1 MPQTPQ
7 TAADGGVD
15 LFEIAG
21 IDPTGKTA
29 TQAPI
34 GDVDLFEL
42 GGISIDVPKPKPQ
55 GIGGYVADAITDV
68 FKRAGGA
75 ALSGVAAVPEAAQS
89 GIRATVRSGAGGDPA
104 TVMPGGA
111 FIPGID
117 TDEAVNGPMTQQQ
130 LDRRELQAERAAVGV
145 RLPGAET
152 LARAGR
158 DAQKS
163 INDTTSQATQDAVAN
178 SQITGN
184 LLKGEIDFGKDP
196 SVRGFLMQGA
206 DVFGS
211 MFPVVATALATRSPG
226 AAGAVG
232 GAMAAGEGV
241 ENAREFIAK
250 QSHEQLLDTSPLY
263 RRMIDAG
270 AAPDEAR
277 RITSAKAEDASALLQ
292 GAVATFG
299 DRFTGK
305 LVTGGLDP
313 LLARVAGRSVL
324 GKTAAGAGISALEE
338 GTQELAEG
346 VASDLGTKSVAS
358 GKEIGEDSAANFVLG
373 ALGGSAPG
381 AARGVVAGVK
391 DRRGGQADSGGRS
404 TVIDVTYKDAE
415 GKTVTD
421 VATTADA
428 SPGDGAAAAPVQDA
442 QASAPVAAPAAP
454 QTEQQRVQQPDGTPE
469 SMDSTTAATRLAEL
483 EVIDSTTGLNPV
495 QQEERAAL
503 AQRLEQDAAR
513 EADLEALGEEPE
525 AVAAEAAAA
534 EQAPAFDPGAV
545 RSKTWPQFVH
555 ERGEKVA
562 TLRRGTPIWDQLQH
576 EWAAVKTRRAGANP
590 EGTGAAGTP
599 VQEIQNRDRSRPAS
613 VVQMQ
618 GMAQNPDYLRLG
630 VSRSPESGAPM
641 VFAVGDQGT
650 AAQALGRADVAVM
663 SDGQRVPFR
672 YAVME
677 AADVQPSNFADGAV
691 NPLFDAGHPGTVKA
705 LNNGR
710 TAGLRAAYERG
721 TADAYR
727 QELAADS
734 DMHGIDPAVIE
745 GMQAPVL
752 VRLYSE
758 KDNQVNMGAKSQSQ
772 ALGLSA
778 TEQAATDAALV
789 DGGVLEVFDSGALDS
804 AANRDFARA
813 FIGKLQ
819 EHGQDVAGMM
829 DANGALSPAGITRLQ
844 AALVHKA
851 YGDGDLVESLF
862 GSTDNDI
869 RAIGESLKAVA
880 GEWANLRLAAER
892 GAINAEADVTENLLQ
907 AIRLVQKARRE
918 RAALHDAVQQVDMLT
933 GDVPDALTVGVLR
946 LLYSGHYLTRPVGR
960 DRLVESLRA
969 YMGAALA
976 TSAAGDIFGEQVGPA
991 AILAALSGQPVPQQ
1005 QQTNDTSTDSQQAPA
1020 PQGSREPP
1028 GSDAAGE
1035 RADAAGPEARRQEPD
1050 GAGRAAAGDRA
1061 DGPGQEADAASG
1073 AVAPQLEL
1081 SSYTPE
1087 EIQALLAQQQEV
1099 EQRRAREDAQAE
1111 AQARAERERKEVAER
1126 QAASAEHFQLG
1137 QDANDSLSGQ
1147 KGIFDA
1153 PAEAEP
1159 AQRHDLEAM
1168 FDEVLDEVVTERQA
1182 SPRSG
1187 DSVPHG
1193 KALTQEAAQAA
1204 ALDYLRWLGAKA
1216 PGDVRPGIYGG
1227 YTFEGG
1233 PGAVRVKA
1241 GHIKVDGQDRL
1252 QFPIQRLLKL
1262 ADPAKSKPRGQA
1274 AQKAA
1279 AQEAERAAYFTP
1291 GNIVRSQ
1298 DGTHDR
1304 VVSYTAPDADGRWS
1318 VTVRPVEKEG
1328 DAWVDVPGL
1337 RERTHGTQPDARA
1350 LKAGPVAQVPPERGA
1365 GEALASAAKNAGA
1378 GLAAAIDG
1386 LGELFGGAGKL
1397 GSGLSFDE
1405 QTYAKAKPLF
1415 AQAVANLQDA
1425 GTDLRDAMRAVVRMV
1440 VDKFGTE
1447 AASNMKPY
1455 VVRYIEDMRDS
1466 QVRAPDNT
1474 PNAKDTSHV
1483 SDPAAHLERHRP
1495 EPAAVS
1501 ADARAVRGDP
1511 RDAAGDDRQAPGQTG
1526 RGDGPGRS
1534 DDSGVQAGDAAVRG
1548 KRSDQRVHR
1557 GDAPAAAAQQLAG
1570 TDNSQG
1576 VLGAGSDGVPARPVS
1591 AGELA
1596 AITRTAR
1603 AATRNRSDSSDERSA
1618 ESSVDPAV
1626 APSAGEAA
1634 HLANVRAALPQ
1645 LLAGQQED
1653 VAKTERAFAAGPGM
1667 LLTNGTGTGKTFSG
1681 LGAVRRFVD
1690 AGKKNILVVVPDD
1703 KIGSDWMR
1711 SGRALDLNIRQLP
1724 DSTVAGQ
1731 GVTLTTYANLGM
1743 NDALASRAWDLVV
1756 ADEAHT
1762 LMSSQD
1768 ATPTAALARL
1778 RAITM
1783 HPDGAHAR
1791 YQMLHAADLQAAA
1804 ELRQKADDAR
1814 EAGKTDQAERL
1825 EARAKA
1831 AFEKL
1836 QADLQAVRDDVAAA
1850 RRDGR
1855 RTKLLAL
1862 SATPFAYELNV
1873 DWANGYL
1880 FDYDDGR
1887 SDESREFRGYNEGG
1901 NREQFFM
1908 QHFGYRMRYNKLTQP
1923 EVGVD
1928 RGLMQRQFNTW
1939 LKRRGVLSS
1948 RLLDVK
1954 ADYDRRFV
1962 LFDSAIGNRIDEAFT
1977 WLADHRR
1984 DSTGHAKLEE
1994 LVNKQVD
2001 YLTRR
2006 YLLEA
2011 IKATEAVPIVRA
2023 HMALGRKVVVFH
2035 DYIKGGGVNPFA
2047 LDLGLVD
2054 AGDRAA
2060 VASALAEFQGQFG
2073 DLERAQLHKL
2083 PSPLQVFRQE
2093 FPELLV
2099 VNGREKRRD
2108 NLAAYEAFNDD
2119 GRGPTV
2125 MLVQS
2130 AKDKGWSGHDTTGKH
2145 QRVLINLG
2153 LPTSPTKS
2161 IQQEGRVYRTGQVS
2175 NAIMRYLNTGTSW
2188 ERTAFASTIAT
2199 RAATAEN
2206 LALGELARSLQDAYV
2221 QAFEEADTYA
2231 PGHEGE
2237 GTGGKD
2243 MDRAR
2248 NNVISEW
2255 DRARSL
2261 YFSQQKKTSV
2271 TKAREGADYFATPEP
2286 LGLKMVEWGDVR
2298 EGEDTAEPSAGHGA
2312 IARWLPT
2319 HSRRTMVEPSPV
2331 LRSRL
2336 ALADVR
2342 DSDRIVAGSFEDLAA
2357 ANKYDVIAMNPPFGT
2372 AGRTAVDHLAKAYS
2386 HLREGGRVVAIIPAG
2401 PAADKKLEAW
2411 LYERAD
2417 KAGQDGERPYTKPEL
2432 HRAADVLLPASTF
2445 SRAAAGVMT
2454 RVVVLDKLAKG
2465 EQPTRAHRQIDL
2477 TDAASV
2483 EELFERLEHLD
2494 LPARTKPRQAAAAAA
2509 ATAGPA
2515 PAGAQPATA
2524 PSTAA
2529 PQAQSAPAQP
2539 ATGEPGSLSGQ
2550 LPREGRPLVTHTTK
2564 SGKPLQGIVMQ
2575 GMDRDTAM
2583 LYDPYT
2589 FKKDGGYFIRAKHL
2603 ALRRGE
2609 SAVAPAMT
2617 ADLAQELLRIA
2628 GGNVPG
2634 SGRGAQQAPM
2644 ARAQKVVDAVRQA
2657 WANAPHVNVVF
2668 DLQDPRVPQE
2678 ARDTER
2684 LQAAEGA
2691 EGVPK
2696 GFYFDGEVYLVAS
2709 QLATP
2714 EEAARVLYHEALGH
2728 HGLRGAFGEKL
2739 DAVLDQIIVAR
2750 PREVRAKLQEYG
2762 ELDDLVGRRYAAEEV
2777 LAEMAETQPQLGF
2790 VRRAVAAI
2798 RAWLRTHV
2806 PALRDLVMTDA
2817 EIIRDFILPA
2827 RRWVERG
2834 ALAAASAP
2842 VARPAFS
2849 LDSGAGRR
2857 ALQELS
2863 ELDDLFTFPKSEQTD
2878 LAAIAHE
2885 HDPEIRVSKP
2895 VSIAG
2900 RQEYTL
2906 TMSGGKKAILSVR
2919 QPNPYGGEQ
2928 VYDMLYTAE
2937 GMEAV
2942 TGRPGVNPEDV
2953 PPTPDVWLDVSR
2965 LDQGDSGAMAY
2976 SIASTFAHNTDSIFI
2991 GDPHG
2996 LSKTALRRRLEQ
3008 MISSALKFGTTR
3020 HLAPHPDQVRG
3031 GHGVPSL
3038 RWVYGDD
3045 VGNVERMIAA
3055 SLEGMDNAFPTSRL
3069 IEYDADHGTFRRAS
3083 TGDQL
3088 SRQRLAD
3095 VVGRSLR
3102 ASRGMDGSGP
3112 AEAEAGW
3119 RTVARAAVWRA
3130 LLRRAGG
3137 QDQSDSRNRGSLLGE
3152 LAERHSQVLRDR
3164 DPENRVFYSRGP
3176 AAGAATPAPSKGLL
3190 SRLQG
3195 KVADLTGYRSV
3206 DDFLYTWQDKFI
3218 DLKRIQEHIK
3228 ALNGTVSETNDA
3240 YRGEEL
3246 YHKRVAKRTAN
3257 FLRDEVQPLLRRL
3270 NATGV
3275 AIEELERFLHARH
3288 APEANRVMAER
3299 NPGAQQLQAQRDGAA
3314 KTVED
3319 LRRQLQRAQARGMAT
3334 GPVQKA
3340 LGQALIDQDRWDSAE
3355 AFDGTE
3361 EERLSLSGMSDAE
3374 AQAIMAGYDPEQRQV
3389 LEELATRVDRINDG
3403 TLQTLENYGLMDQAT
3418 LGAWRKT
3425 YQHYVPLHR
3434 DEAHPEGKAHPIG
3447 QGFSTRGDAAKRRT
3461 GSNER
3466 VTNILSHV
3474 VMQRETALMRGEKNN
3489 VAKRLYLLAAQ
3500 NPDKDLWSLELPKK
3514 KVLDSET
3521 GLVKTVVDQAAKAD
3535 SNVLGVRIGGKD
3547 QYIVF
3552 NARNEKAVRLA
3563 VAMKNLDAMELDRY
3577 TRIVA
3582 WITRWFASVNT
3593 QYNPVFG
3600 VMNLT
3605 RDLQGALLQLSTT
3618 PLAGKQAEVFR
3629 NIRRNT
3635 RAIYKDLRRERREEG
3650 AGTSEWAQLWEQLQL
3665 DGGTTGYRDL
3675 HADPKDRAKKL
3686 QKALDQVGEGKALGS
3701 GRALLAWLSD
3711 FNETLEATT
3720 RLGVYKAALDQGISR
3735 QEAASIAKN
3744 ITVNFNRKGRNM
3756 PVAGAH
3762 FAFLNAAIQGN
3773 KRMLET
3779 LAGPAGRKI
3788 MMGGVALGMVSAMA
3802 GYLMMGGGDGADDE
3816 WKKIPDFV
3824 KERSIIIPLGRQDY
3838 VAIPLPLGF
3847 HVFPNIGRTIVE
3859 IAVHDDPTKS
3869 RMGHVLD
3876 MAVLAMDAYNPL
3888 GGSSNL
3894 GQLVSP
3900 TWLDPTVALWQ
3911 NKDWTGREIYREDR
3925 SSKDPKP
3932 GAARAKDSTAAPFRW
3947 VATAANAAT
3956 GGNEWRPGY
3965 FSPTPEA
3972 IEYLFAQITGGV
3984 GREASKVVGMATAAW
3999 TGEELAAH
4007 QLVLVGRVYGN
4018 SRGVNGQSA
4027 GYYENV
4033 KRINVSMAEAKGR
4046 VERGEDVDAV
4056 LLDVPLARLD
4066 GAAGLVDKHISNLVK
4081 ARRRIQASD
4090 APNKRELVKEVNAEI
4105 EASMHRL
4112 NQATAE
4118 VLRQVQH

>member
-7 TAADGGVD
+7 SAADGGVD

-29 TQAPI
+29 TQAPT

-89 GIRATVRSGAGGDPA
+89 AIRATVRSGAGGDPA

-117 TDEAVNGPMTQQQ
+117 TDEAINGPMTQQQ
-130 LDRRELQAERAAVGV
+130 RDRRELQAERAAVGV
-145 RLPGAET
+145 RLPGAES

-158 DAQKS
+158 DAQKA
-163 INDTTSQATQDAVAN
+163 IKDTTSQATQDAVAN

-324 GKTAAGAGISALEE
+324 GKTAAGAGISGLEE

-346 VASDLGTKSVAS
+346 VASDLGTKSVAH

-391 DRRGGQADSGGRS
+391 DRGAKADAGGRS

-415 GKTVTD
+415 GNTVTD

-428 SPGDGAAAAPVQDA
+428 GQGDGAAAAPA
-442 QASAPVAAPAAP
+442 LTPAPA
-454 QTEQQRVQQPDGTPE
+454 QTEQQAEQQRVQQPDGTPE

-483 EVIDSTTGLNPV
+483 EVIDSTTGLNAV

-503 AQRLEQDAAR
+503 AQRLEEDAAR
-513 EADLEALGEEPE
+513 EDELEALGDEPQ
-525 AVAAEAAAA
+525 AVAAEAAAV

-576 EWAAVKTRRAGANP
+576 EWATVKTRRAGTNP

-599 VQEIQNRDRSRPAS
+599 AQEIQNRDRSRPAS

-641 VFAVGDQGT
+641 VFAVGDQ
-650 AAQALGRADVAVM
+650 ADAVQALGRADVAVM

-677 AADVQPSNFADGAV
+677 AADVQPSNFADGTV
-691 NPLFDAGHPGTVKA
+691 NPLFDAAHPGTVKA

-819 EHGQDVAGMM
+819 EQGQDVAGMM
-829 DANGALSPAGITRLQ
+829 DANGALSPAGVTRLQ

-880 GEWANLRLAAER
+880 GEWANMRLAAER
-892 GAINAEADVTENLLQ
+892 GAINAEVDVTENLLQ

-933 GDVPDALTVGVLR
+933 GDVPDALTVGMLR

-976 TSAAGDIFGEQVGPA
+976 TSASGDMFGEQVGPA
-991 AILAALSGQPVPQQ
+991 AILAALSGQPVPKR

-1035 RADAAGPEARRQEPD
+1035 RADAAGPETRRQEPD

-1061 DGPGQEADAASG
+1061 ERPGQEADADSG
-1073 AVAPQLEL
+1073 AVAPALEL

-1087 EIQALLAQQQEV
+1087 EIQAQQAQQQEA
-1099 EQRRAREDAQAE
+1099 EQRRARDDAQAE

-1126 QAASAEHFQLG
+1126 QTASAEHFQLG
-1137 QDANDSLSGQ
+1137 QDAKDALSGQ
-1147 KGIFDA
+1147 QGVFDKRAAGSPARPETAAA
-1153 PAEAEP
+1153 PAAPAAPAASQRPKLRDTRGTGVRLHGTSRPLPGGGPTNDGVYRGNVLNIYGQGFYTTDAADIAAGYTRKGQGGEPTLYEIAEHSP
-1159 AQRHDLEAM
+1159 VRLYDMNALMEPEVQSMAKRVLDDLARDENTETGERITTLAQL
-1168 FDEVLDEVVTERQA
+1168 FDE
-1182 SPRSG
+1182 
-1187 DSVPHG
+1187 
-1193 KALTQEAAQAA
+1193 
-1204 ALDYLRWLGAKA
+1204 
-1216 PGDVRPGIYGG
+1216 
-1227 YTFEGG
+1227 
-1233 PGAVRVKA
+1233 
-1241 GHIKVDGQDRL
+1241 
-1252 QFPIQRLLKL
+1252 
-1262 ADPAKSKPRGQA
+1262 
-1274 AQKAA
+1274 
-1279 AQEAERAAYFTP
+1279 
-1291 GNIVRSQ
+1291 
-1298 DGTHDR
+1298 
-1304 VVSYTAPDADGRWS
+1304 
-1318 VTVRPVEKEG
+1318 
-1328 DAWVDVPGL
+1328 
-1337 RERTHGTQPDARA
+1337 ARA
-1350 LKAGPVAQVPPERGA
+1350 E
-1365 GEALASAAKNAGA
+1365 S
-1378 GLAAAIDG
+1378 
-1386 LGELFGGAGKL
+1386 
-1397 GSGLSFDE
+1397 
-1405 QTYAKAKPLF
+1405 
-1415 AQAVANLQDA
+1415 
-1425 GTDLRDAMRAVVRMV
+1425 
-1440 VDKFGTE
+1440 
-1447 AASNMKPY
+1447 
-1455 VVRYIEDMRDS
+1455 RYEG
-1466 QVRAPDNT
+1466 
-1474 PNAKDTSHV
+1474 
-1483 SDPAAHLERHRP
+1483 
-1495 EPAAVS
+1495 VS
-1501 ADARAVRGDP
+1501 ADELQERFDGIRYNLEDMGYRGFAHVGGGKTGNQAHKVNIYWYP
-1511 RDAAGDDRQAPGQTG
+1511 EDDLSVT
-1526 RGDGPGRS
+1526 RS
-1534 DDSGVQAGDAAVRG
+1534 ELSRFEEG
-1548 KRSDQRVHR
+1548 
-1557 GDAPAAAAQQLAG
+1557 AAQPA
-1570 TDNSQG
+1570 
-1576 VLGAGSDGVPARPVS
+1576 GVPFKR
-1591 AGELA
+1591 
-1596 AITRTAR
+1596 
-1603 AATRNRSDSSDERSA
+1603 A
-1618 ESSVDPAV
+1618 ESSV
-1626 APSAGEAA
+1626 AP
-1634 HLANVRAALPQ
+1634 
-1645 LLAGQQED
+1645 
-1653 VAKTERAFAAGPGM
+1653 T
-1667 LLTNGTGTGKTFSG
+1667 
-1681 LGAVRRFVD
+1681 
-1690 AGKKNILVVVPDD
+1690 
-1703 KIGSDWMR
+1703 
-1711 SGRALDLNIRQLP
+1711 
-1724 DSTVAGQ
+1724 
-1731 GVTLTTYANLGM
+1731 
-1743 NDALASRAWDLVV
+1743 
-1756 ADEAHT
+1756 
-1762 LMSSQD
+1762 
-1768 ATPTAALARL
+1768 
-1778 RAITM
+1778 
-1783 HPDGAHAR
+1783 
-1791 YQMLHAADLQAAA
+1791 
-1804 ELRQKADDAR
+1804 
-1814 EAGKTDQAERL
+1814 
-1825 EARAKA
+1825 
-1831 AFEKL
+1831 
-1836 QADLQAVRDDVAAA
+1836 
-1850 RRDGR
+1850 
-1855 RTKLLAL
+1855 
-1862 SATPFAYELNV
+1862 
-1873 DWANGYL
+1873 
-1880 FDYDDGR
+1880 
-1887 SDESREFRGYNEGG
+1887 
-1901 NREQFFM
+1901 
-1908 QHFGYRMRYNKLTQP
+1908 
-1923 EVGVD
+1923 
-1928 RGLMQRQFNTW
+1928 
-1939 LKRRGVLSS
+1939 
-1948 RLLDVK
+1948 
-1954 ADYDRRFV
+1954 
-1962 LFDSAIGNRIDEAFT
+1962 
-1977 WLADHRR
+1977 
-1984 DSTGHAKLEE
+1984 
-1994 LVNKQVD
+1994 
-2001 YLTRR
+2001 
-2006 YLLEA
+2006 
-2011 IKATEAVPIVRA
+2011 
-2023 HMALGRKVVVFH
+2023 
-2035 DYIKGGGVNPFA
+2035 
-2047 LDLGLVD
+2047 
-2054 AGDRAA
+2054 
-2060 VASALAEFQGQFG
+2060 
-2073 DLERAQLHKL
+2073 
-2083 PSPLQVFRQE
+2083 
-2093 FPELLV
+2093 
-2099 VNGREKRRD
+2099 
-2108 NLAAYEAFNDD
+2108 
-2119 GRGPTV
+2119 
-2125 MLVQS
+2125 
-2130 AKDKGWSGHDTTGKH
+2130 
-2145 QRVLINLG
+2145 
-2153 LPTSPTKS
+2153 
-2161 IQQEGRVYRTGQVS
+2161 
-2175 NAIMRYLNTGTSW
+2175 
-2188 ERTAFASTIAT
+2188 
-2199 RAATAEN
+2199 
-2206 LALGELARSLQDAYV
+2206 
-2221 QAFEEADTYA
+2221 
-2231 PGHEGE
+2231 
-2237 GTGGKD
+2237 
-2243 MDRAR
+2243 
-2248 NNVISEW
+2248 
-2255 DRARSL
+2255 
-2261 YFSQQKKTSV
+2261 
-2271 TKAREGADYFATPEP
+2271 
-2286 LGLKMVEWGDVR
+2286 
-2298 EGEDTAEPSAGHGA
+2298 
-2312 IARWLPT
+2312 
-2319 HSRRTMVEPSPV
+2319 
-2331 LRSRL
+2331 
-2336 ALADVR
+2336 
-2342 DSDRIVAGSFEDLAA
+2342 
-2357 ANKYDVIAMNPPFGT
+2357 
-2372 AGRTAVDHLAKAYS
+2372 
-2386 HLREGGRVVAIIPAG
+2386 
-2401 PAADKKLEAW
+2401 
-2411 LYERAD
+2411 
-2417 KAGQDGERPYTKPEL
+2417 
-2432 HRAADVLLPASTF
+2432 
-2445 SRAAAGVMT
+2445 
-2454 RVVVLDKLAKG
+2454 
-2465 EQPTRAHRQIDL
+2465 
-2477 TDAASV
+2477 
-2483 EELFERLEHLD
+2483 
-2494 LPARTKPRQAAAAAA
+2494 
-2509 ATAGPA
+2509 
-2515 PAGAQPATA
+2515 
-2524 PSTAA
+2524 
-2529 PQAQSAPAQP
+2529 
-2539 ATGEPGSLSGQ
+2539 
-2550 LPREGRPLVTHTTK
+2550 
-2564 SGKPLQGIVMQ
+2564 
-2575 GMDRDTAM
+2575 
-2583 LYDPYT
+2583 
-2589 FKKDGGYFIRAKHL
+2589 
-2603 ALRRGE
+2603 
-2609 SAVAPAMT
+2609 MT

-2628 GGNVPG
+2628 GGAVPA
-2634 SGRGAQQAPM
+2634 GARRAPQAPM
-2644 ARAQKVVDAVRQA
+2644 ARVQKVVDEVRQA
-2657 WANAPHVNVVF
+2657 WANAPRINVVF

-2691 EGVPK
+2691 EGLPK

-2750 PREVRAKLQEYG
+2750 PREVHAKLQEYG

-2798 RAWLRTHV
+2798 RAWLRAHV
-2806 PALRDLVMTDA
+2806 PALRDLAMTDA

-2834 ALAAASAP
+2834 AAAAASASS
-2842 VARPAFS
+2842 ARPKYS

-2863 ELDDLFTFPKSEQTD
+2863 QLDDLFTFPKSKQTD
-2878 LAAIAHE
+2878 LKAIAKE
-2885 HDPEIRVSKP
+2885 HAPDIEVSKP

-2906 TMSGGKKAILSVR
+2906 KMPDGKKATLSVR
-2919 QPNPYGGEQ
+2919 QPNPYGEQ
-2928 VYDMLYTAE
+2928 VYDMRYTAE

-2942 TGRPGVNPEDV
+2942 AGRPGENPEDV
-2953 PPTPDVWLDVSR
+2953 PPTTDVWLDVSKLSR
-2965 LDQGDSGAMAY
+2965 GDSGAMAY

-3008 MISSALKFGTTR
+3008 MLSSALKFGTTR

-3031 GHGVPSL
+3031 GHGVPGL

-3055 SLEGMDNAFPTSRL
+3055 SVAATDNAFPTSNQ
-3069 IEYDADHGTFRRAS
+3069 IEYDADSGSFRLS
-3083 TGDQL
+3083 NSGKQL
-3088 SRQRLAD
+3088 SRQQLAGL
-3095 VVGRSLR
+3095 VGQSIR
-3102 ASRGMDGSGP
+3102 ARRAVAGSGP

-3130 LLRRAGG
+3130 LLRGEGSAGEG
-3137 QDQSDSRNRGSLLGE
+3137 NRRGRGAVLGRF
-3152 LAERHSQVLRDR
+3152 AERHAQVLG
-3164 DPENRVFYSRGP
+3164 DPSPKLRVFYSRGP
-3176 AAGAATPAPSKGLL
+3176 AVGVATPEPSKGRLG
-3190 SRLQG
+3190 RLQD

-3206 DDFLYTWQDKFI
+3206 DDFLYSWQDKFI

-3340 LGQALIDQDRWDSAE
+3340 LGQALIDQDRWNSAE

-3374 AQAIMAGYDPEQRQV
+3374 AKAIMDGYSPEQRQV
-3389 LEELATRVDRINDG
+3389 LDELAARVDRMNDG
-3403 TLQTLENYGLMDQAT
+3403 TLKTLESYGLMDQAT
-3418 LGAWRKT
+3418 LSAWRKT

-3434 DEAHPEGKAHPIG
+3434 DEAHPDSKAHPIG
-3447 QGFSTRGDAAKRRT
+3447 QGFSTKGDASKRRT

-3466 VTNILSHV
+3466 VTNILSHI
-3474 VMQRETALMRGEKNN
+3474 VMQREAALTRGEKNN
-3489 VAKRLYLLAAQ
+3489 VVKRMYLLAAQ
-3500 NPDKDLWSLELPKK
+3500 NPDKELWSLELPKK
-3514 KVLDSET
+3514 KALDPDT
-3521 GLVKTVVDQAAKAD
+3521 GLVKTMVDQGAKARD
-3535 SNVLGVRIGGKD
+3535 NVVTVRIGGKD
-3547 QYIVF
+3547 RYIVF
-3552 NARNEKAVRLA
+3552 NERNEKAVRLA
-3563 VAMKNLDAMELDRY
+3563 VAMKNLDAMELDRF
-3577 TRIVA
+3577 TRMAA
-3582 WITRWFASVNT
+3582 WITRWFSSVNT

-3600 VMNLT
+3600 VMNLA
-3605 RDLQGALLQLSTT
+3605 RDLQGAMLQLSTT

-3635 RAIYKDLRRERREEG
+3635 RAIYKELRRERKEEG
-3650 AGTSEWAQLWEQLQL
+3650 APTGQWAQLWEQLQL

-3675 HADPKDRAKKL
+3675 YADPKDRAKAL
-3686 QKALDQVGEGKALGS
+3686 QKALDQAGQGS
-3701 GRALLAWLSD
+3701 STAAGGRALLGWLSD

-3744 ITVNFNRKGRNM
+3744 ITVNFNRKGRNTS
-3756 PVAGAH
+3756 VVGAH

-3788 MMGGVALGMVSAMA
+3788 MMGGVALGMMSAMA

-3816 WKKIPDFV
+3816 WKKIPEFV
-3824 KERSIIIPLGRQDY
+3824 KERAIIIPLGRQDY

-3859 IAVHDDPTKS
+3859 MGVHDDPTKS

-3876 MAVLAMDAYNPL
+3876 MAVLALDAYNPL
-3888 GGSSNL
+3888 GGSADL
-3894 GQLVSP
+3894 GQMASP
-3900 TWLDPTVALWQ
+3900 TWFDPVLALAR

-3925 SSKDPKP
+3925 SSNDPTP
-3932 GAARAKDSTAAPFRW
+3932 GASRVKDSTAKPYRW
-3947 VATAANAAT
+3947 MATFANAAT
-3956 GGNEWRPGY
+3956 GGNEWRPG
-3965 FSPTPEA
+3965 FVSPTPEA
-3972 IEYLFAQITGGV
+3972 IEYLVEQITGGV
-3984 GREASKVVGMATAAW
+3984 GREVNKAVAMTTSAF
-3999 TGEELAAH
+3999 TGEELAPH
-4007 QLVLVGRVYGN
+4007 QVVLAGRLYGN
-4018 SRGVNGQSA
+4018 TRGANGQSNA
-4027 GYYENV
+4027 YYENL
-4033 KRINVSMAEAKGR
+4033 KRINISESEFKAR
-4046 VERGEDVDAV
+4046 VQRGEDADAV
-4056 LLDVPLARLD
+4056 LAEVPLARAHDAAKALD
-4066 GAAGLVDKHISNLVK
+4066 KKISDLRKFRRNVQAGDAPDKRDQVK
-4081 ARRRIQASD
+4081 A
-4090 APNKRELVKEVNAEI
+4090 VNLEI
-4105 EASMHRL
+4105 ELSMRML
-4112 NQATAE
+4112 NQAADT
-4118 VLRQVQH
+4118 VLAQSRPQ